1 MKKTKVVILTI
12 LIALFT
18 VGQVMAAENAPG
30 EIVQT
35 TCPVM
40 GGKINKDIYTDY
52 KGERVYFCCEGCI
65 PEFQKDPEKYI
76 QKLKS
81 EDVTLE
87 KVPATEG
94 NKESSSGTDARGKQS
109 NTCGNCGCES

>member
-18 VGQVMAAENAPG
+18 VGPVMAAENAPG
-30 EIVQT
+30 EKVQT

-52 KGERVYFCCEGCI
+52 KGERVYFCCEGCM
-65 PEFQKDPEKYI
+65 PEFQKDPAKYV
-76 QKLKS
+76 QKLENEGVK
-81 EDVTLE
+81 LE
-87 KVPATEG
+87 KV
-94 NKESSSGTDARGKQS
+94 SSTGTDASGEQS
-109 NTCGNCGCES
+109 SACGNCGCDS